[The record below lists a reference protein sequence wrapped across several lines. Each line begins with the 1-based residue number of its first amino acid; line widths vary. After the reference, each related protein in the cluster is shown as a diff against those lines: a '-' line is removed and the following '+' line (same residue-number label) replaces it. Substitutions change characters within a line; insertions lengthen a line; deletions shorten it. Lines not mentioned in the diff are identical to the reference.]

1 MQNQI
6 ISELMDG
13 TRDDR
18 DLGVFNL
25 KLMEDL
31 NDVAENMTTQKNVAK
46 TVTLNAEV
54 INNVSI

>member
-1 MQNQI
+1 
-6 ISELMDG
+6 MDG